1 MKKAALQ
8 FASLSLSSLALLYL
22 LFVNVWRSSFIV
34 SDWFVVVV
42 DLAVKIIVEFY
53 ILVRRD

>member
-1 MKKAALQ
+1 MKKTALL

-22 LFVNVWRSSFIV
+22 LFVNVWRGSFIV

-53 ILVRRD
+53 ILVRPD